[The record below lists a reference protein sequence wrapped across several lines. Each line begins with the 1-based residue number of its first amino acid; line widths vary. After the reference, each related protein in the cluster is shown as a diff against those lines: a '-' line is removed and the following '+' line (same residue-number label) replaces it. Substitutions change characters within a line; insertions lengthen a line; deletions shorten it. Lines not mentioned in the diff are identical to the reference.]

1 MRNDSLRKWKL
12 CGRTECCGFRMT
24 YAQPSIIGFGG
35 YMPKDVQDVQK
46 IMACGKWNLE
56 SIITH
61 EFPLEDLG
69 EAIHM
74 AGDVNHAGNVV
85 IKM

>member
-1 MRNDSLRKWKL
+1 
-12 CGRTECCGFRMT
+12 
-24 YAQPSIIGFGG
+24 
-35 YMPKDVQDVQK
+35 MPKDVQDVQK

>member
-1 MRNDSLRKWKL
+1 MMAS
-12 CGRTECCGFRMT
+12 GR
-24 YAQPSIIGFGG
+24 
-35 YMPKDVQDVQK
+35 
-46 IMACGKWNLE
+46 WNLE

-69 EAIHM
+69 EAIRM
-74 AGDVNHAGNVV
+74 AGNVNHAGNVV